1 MLGRPSQQVDVELQK
16 AKNDAPPGP
25 KYGQPWIDAEYANFP
40 RVYQPGGSY
49 NNWKQQRDA
58 REQRH
63 RHERRDT
70 QGEAHLVRYAHW
82 AYSNDDGAEFR
93 SAAADLHGDARYRK
107 LEIVTPFF
115 MHTLRDLSP
124 NTHVH
129 LGVRGHDTLVLA
141 FRGTDF
147 PFTIENLVNPKRWWG
162 FWGNVWTD
170 LAFRMT
176 RVDWLP
182 EAQGPV
188 LVHEGFLDAFNS
200 LVVGGEGRLRPTI
213 SHLLDGREPTKI
225 ELCATASAL
234 LWLITCLTLGSPR
247 IGNAAFREHFN
258 RSNIL
263 LYRVEMDGDP
273 IPTIP
278 DRFTQALPVKL
289 PASRPKYSIDDTW
302 YHHVGIPV
310 LLHEAGPRVLDSA
323 QYNVER
329 PDIAGEEEAS
339 ALPVVFRVPYECG
352 GFLPYWALRG
362 LRMAPAIWQYHDP
375 AGYETTVQRI
385 VEQMPNTV
393 NAM

>member
-1 MLGRPSQQVDVELQK
+1 MAQIVKQ
-16 AKNDAPPGP
+16 
-25 KYGQPWIDAEYANFP
+25 
-40 RVYQPGGSY
+40 YQ
-49 NNWKQQRDA
+49 
-58 REQRH
+58 
-63 RHERRDT
+63 
-70 QGEAHLVRYAHW
+70 HLVRYAHW

-115 MHTLRDLSP
+115 KHTLRELTP

-147 PFTIENLVNPKRWWG
+147 PFTIENLVNPKRWTQW
-162 FWGNVWTD
+162 
-170 LAFRMT
+170 
-176 RVDWLP
+176 P
-182 EAQGPV
+182 
-188 LVHEGFLDAFNS
+188 DAS
-200 LVVGGEGRLRPTI
+200 
-213 SHLLDGREPTKI
+213 
-225 ELCATASAL
+225 
-234 LWLITCLTLGSPR
+234 ITCLTLGSPR
-247 IGNAAFREHFN
+247 IGNAAFREHFH
-258 RSNIL
+258 RSNVL

-289 PASRPKYSIDDTW
+289 PASRPKYSIDDTK

-310 LLHEAGPRVLDSA
+310 LLHETGARVLDSA

-329 PDIAGEEEAS
+329 PDIEGEEEAS
-339 ALPVVFRVPYECG
+339 ALPVVFRVLYESG

-362 LRMAPAIWQYHDP
+362 LHMAPAIWQYHDH

-385 VEQMPNTV
+385 VEQMSSECISV
-393 NAM
+393 NIWWIED